1 MSVYVPHFSNI
12 LALNYNDRIKK
23 VCNGEYRAS
32 NMQSNEAKTHGV
44 KCMFVH
50 NRNPYL
56 LLGPF
61 MFEIKRHP
69 PFRAVIHD
77 LLTAHEI
84 NQITE
89 SILPQLTYE
98 KSASI
103 NIYPDSSSTT
113 YKDHSK
119 VSTLYF
125 NSLETDKSVM
135 KSISNK
141 VQLATYLIS
150 NEYGRKGSFKA
161 SLYGLGGMAEKH
173 SDAYGIED
181 EAWLAASTMAE
192 DYKLFF
198 KTAGDIVATAIFY
211 LSDLPLG
218 GGTYFCSK
226 NAEEVILPKKGSAV
240 VWTNLDSSG
249 LRDKLQ
255 DHGGCP
261 VAFSNKFIIT
271 QWYNMY
277 YQFNTYPCDIKK
289 SAMFNQQL
297 AYFS

>member
-1 MSVYVPHFSNI
+1 MICTSRHVSGLMRSSPNLVRGLSAQAAPATAS
-12 LALNYNDRIKK
+12 RKK
-23 VCNGEYRAS
+23 
-32 NMQSNEAKTHGV
+32 NMVLVEGV
-44 KCMFVH
+44 
-50 NRNPYL
+50 RT
-56 LLGPF
+56 PF
-61 MFEIKRHP
+61 QM
-69 PFRAVIHD
+69 
-77 LLTAHEI
+77 
-84 NQITE
+84 
-89 SILPQLTYE
+89 
-98 KSASI
+98 
-103 NIYPDSSSTT
+103 SSTT

-181 EAWLAASTMAE
+181 EAWLAASTMSE